1 QNAVVSIEDRKFYE
15 HKGFDLKGIARA
27 GVNLVTSGG
36 ISGGGSTITQQLA
49 KNALLT
55 QEQAFTRKA
64 KEIFMAREIEKTY
77 S

>member
-1 QNAVVSIEDRKFYE
+1 M
-15 HKGFDLKGIARA
+15 KGIARA

-55 QEQAFTRKA
+55 QEQTFTRKA
-64 KEIFMAREIEKTY
+64 KEIFMAREIEKPTQKTKLWKCT
-77 S
+77 